1 MGAPHKEA
9 LHKEVKNIN
18 KMRGGVHIAVQG
30 YEVDRITEVP
40 ILRRAEKV
48 YLICMNEDKDS
59 EIGKVFKEIIT
70 KTFEKNNI
78 SFEIKYVD
86 LFDLEELLRNM
97 KSIIASERGQY
108 GDVKFYINVSSG
120 STMGC
125 IAGMTCA
132 IMLNKDNSKIIPY
145 YVIPEYSC
153 EHLPDGE
160 KEKYINKY
168 GDINTL
174 PRTYG
179 VRDVKF
185 IYPFKV
191 NLPREELLIFLK
203 CIELAGE
210 RGLSVKEIS
219 LLIDEKVLNGNT
231 DSSNVDKVDKV
242 INGISKNDLKK
253 IVEWRKS
260 GRVSFKSPSSHS
272 DHSDIVWINKNVIE
286 KLLEWELIQKP
297 EKIGRSRYVRISENG
312 KMLLDYGL

>member
-1 MGAPHKEA
+1 MGTTRKE
-9 LHKEVKNIN
+9 LKNID

-59 EIGKVFKEIIT
+59 EIGKSFKEIIT
-70 KTFEKNNI
+70 KLFKENNI

-86 LFDLEELLRNM
+86 LFDLEELIRNM
-97 KSIIASERGQY
+97 KSIITSEREQY
-108 GDVKFYINVSSG
+108 GDVKFYINISSG

-132 IMLNKDNSKIIPY
+132 MMLNKDNSKIIPY
-145 YVIPEYSC
+145 YVIPEYGY

-160 KEKYINKY
+160 KEKYMSKY
-168 GDINTL
+168 GDIDTP

-203 CIELAGE
+203 CIELAGD
-210 RGLSVKEIS
+210 RGLSIKELV
-219 LLIDEKVLNGNT
+219 LLTKEKVLNGNT
-231 DSSNVDKVDKV
+231 GNSIIDGIINND
-242 INGISKNDLKK
+242 NGITKYDLEK
-253 IVEWRKS
+253 IVKWRRS
-260 GRVSFKSPSSHS
+260 GMVSSKPSS
-272 DHSDIVWINKNVIE
+272 HSDIVWINKNVIE
-286 KLLEWELIQKP
+286 KLLEWELIKEP

>member
-1 MGAPHKEA
+1 MGAPQEA
-9 LHKEVKNIN
+9 LHKEVKNID

-132 IMLNKDNSKIIPY
+132 MMLNKDNSKIIPY
-145 YVIPEYSC
+145 YVIPKHGYEYLND
-153 EHLPDGE
+153 EE
-160 KEKYINKY
+160 KEKYLNKY
-168 GDINTL
+168 GDIATF
-174 PRTYG
+174 PRTHG
-179 VRDVKF
+179 VRDIKF

-203 CIELAGE
+203 CIELAGD

-231 DSSNVDKVDKV
+231 DSSNVDKV
-242 INGISKNDLKK
+242 INGISKNDLEK

-260 GRVSFKSPSSHS
+260 GMVSSKPPNNK